1 MRIFE
6 EIYDTMGLE
15 QPFYVYLLL
24 FIPGFH
30 YWSSAIGK
38 DSLFFFATALALWG
52 SLRLKERLPA
62 IGFGLLLM
70 LAIRPHIAVVAMAA
84 LAVTVVGDR
93 GTSGPVRFFLFI
105 GAVIGTVFSISTV
118 WNTFEIDLTRVDAIS
133 DHLAGREA
141 LVQTEAAGRTAV
153 NAIYPLRVLSLL
165 FRPFFFDA
173 SGALGLVV
181 SLENAALVP
190 VFGALVLKRK
200 MAWALIKGVPFARYA
215 FVSALGVLLVLSLGY
230 YNVGLGIRQKATMIL
245 PGILVFFVALVA
257 ALKARQVSMAPV
269 PVDPLGARAPA

>member
-1 MRIFE
+1 
-6 EIYDTMGLE
+6 
-15 QPFYVYLLL
+15 
-24 FIPGFH
+24 
-30 YWSSAIGK
+30 
-38 DSLFFFATALALWG
+38 
-52 SLRLKERLPA
+52 
-62 IGFGLLLM
+62 
-70 LAIRPHIAVVAMAA
+70 
-84 LAVTVVGDR
+84 VTVVGDR

-153 NAIYPLRVLSLL
+153 DAIYPLRVLSLL

-269 PVDPLGARAPA
+269 AVDPLGARAPA